1 MIAVFKLK
9 ITSSWIFQDDYWTFR
24 FDSITIFWEKIFV
37 IIFSFFLSF
46 FSLSN
51 HREIN
56 KFAIESRRGATSND
70 VYVAQITWSTIRG
83 RDNRD
88 DPFSFPAWLFYARRL
103 FDEGQPVIDDR
114 HWFSRPIISQLPA
127 PPTGWRSG
135 FNRPLCAINTV
146 YD

>member
-24 FDSITIFWEKIFV
+24 FDSTTVFWEKIFV
-37 IIFSFFLSF
+37 IIFSFFFLFFLS
-46 FSLSN
+46 S